1 MFQVPREQWRR
12 WCRKNA
18 LLYWIV
24 VNSLFALGFLVSQG
38 ISLAIAAVVGLYVAH
53 DEIQAK
59 PEAA

>member
-1 MFQVPREQWRR
+1 METVMSQKR
-12 WCRKNA
+12 A
-18 LLYWIV
+18 LYWIV